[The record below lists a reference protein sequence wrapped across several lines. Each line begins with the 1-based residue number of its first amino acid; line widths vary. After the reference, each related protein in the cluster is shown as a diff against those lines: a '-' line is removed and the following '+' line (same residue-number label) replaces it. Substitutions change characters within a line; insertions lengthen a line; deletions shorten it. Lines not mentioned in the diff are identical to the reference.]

1 MFLRINVPFPFTVEK
16 IPEWHCAVFTAIMS
30 SILLHF
36 THNTAHSPSNQTL
49 LEVRPQR
56 SAKDAS
62 RPDQVFYKQSS
73 PLPTMPKSK
82 RTTMLSTQQKEMGL
96 AEGRRVPSEQ
106 GDRGEQASR
115 CPTAEV

>member
-1 MFLRINVPFPFTVEK
+1 MFLRINVPFPFTVQK

-62 RPDQVFYKQSS
+62 RPDQVLYKQSS

-82 RTTMLSTQQKEMGL
+82 EPRCSPPQKEMGL
-96 AEGRRVPSEQ
+96 AEGRWVPGEQ